1 MKNDTAA
8 DAEKKAEVKVL
19 TPMEV
24 FQRVYDALMSLE
36 EEARG
41 RVLTSVA
48 TMLGINTIGAK
59 LPTTSSKTEI
69 MPVGENGVDENN
81 EDSFEYDSFADLY
94 AAVDPAANDEKA
106 LVAGYWLQI
115 CQGAKDFSGYSINKE
130 LTNLGYRLSNV
141 TNALSSLIN
150 TKPQLALQLKKTGK
164 SRQARKTYK
173 LSKAGIDKVEEMIG
187 E

>member
-1 MKNDTAA
+1 
-8 DAEKKAEVKVL
+8 
-19 TPMEV
+19 MEV
-24 FQRVYDALMSLE
+24 FQTVYDALMSLK

-48 TMLGINTIGAK
+48 TMLGISTIGAK
-59 LPTTSSKTEI
+59 LPKSSKTEI
-69 MPVGENGVDENN
+69 MPVGEDGLDENN

-94 AAVDPAANDEKA
+94 ATVDPAANDEKA
-106 LVAGYWLQI
+106 LVASYWLQV

-130 LTNLGYRLSNV
+130 LTNLGHRLPNV